1 MKQYAQLPQVMILLL
16 SIFWVGSSLAVQ
28 AASAKTYASEDRAV
42 QFTYHDDWTI
52 ESQSVTFNERYHYEL
67 WTLSN
72 ELAEFFGNED
82 RSRMEFDIVNPATAG
97 YPRTV
102 ISPLDYANYTLEDQ
116 ILESSET
123 EVAGYPAVRAI
134 PAHPA
139 MPPSPT
145 ITIQE
150 NFGDP
155 VTATPKP
162 TQLEPHAGRF
172 YAIVRDDGWVILIN
186 LAAPAAEVQIREQQ
200 ALQMVQSLVFN
211 ADAAAT
217 PFQRNLEV
225 YDVSHIRLARTYS
238 SSDGILSL
246 EYPADWKI
254 DHERQFNFTMGDPI
268 IAYGVPFAPP
278 DNDAEIHIMVMDV
291 TSEGIGAGANMDTGE
306 EFMQMERQATEGER
320 KQYRI
325 GGFDAVFVIYVNN
338 EANTEEFIELALN
351 NVWVATGFIKAESRE
366 QVTKYEAQVTAI
378 LESLQFPLGSPTITS
393 PVLNI
398 SLPEPWILYSMQQ
411 DEGRWYNFKLQTSNV
426 DVTDNAFIIIELVDL
441 VANGLTYISDTDDLK
456 NNIPNI
462 GTISDQPSVRYAGS
476 YEVVSVLAL
485 NEEYGFFIEF
495 NSLLAN
501 DDWLIAIYGV
511 AYSEDEAHNTLPCI
525 DAIITDMELTLPDE

>member
-1 MKQYAQLPQVMILLL
+1 
-16 SIFWVGSSLAVQ
+16 
-28 AASAKTYASEDRAV
+28 
-42 QFTYHDDWTI
+42 
-52 ESQSVTFNERYHYEL
+52 
-67 WTLSN
+67 
-72 ELAEFFGNED
+72 
-82 RSRMEFDIVNPATAG
+82 
-97 YPRTV
+97 
-102 ISPLDYANYTLEDQ
+102 
-116 ILESSET
+116 
-123 EVAGYPAVRAI
+123 
-134 PAHPA
+134 
-139 MPPSPT
+139 
-145 ITIQE
+145 
-150 NFGDP
+150 
-155 VTATPKP
+155 
-162 TQLEPHAGRF
+162 
-172 YAIVRDDGWVILIN
+172 
-186 LAAPAAEVQIREQQ
+186 
-200 ALQMVQSLVFN
+200 
-211 ADAAAT
+211 
-217 PFQRNLEV
+217 
-225 YDVSHIRLARTYS
+225 
-238 SSDGILSL
+238 
-246 EYPADWKI
+246 
-254 DHERQFNFTMGDPI
+254 
-268 IAYGVPFAPP
+268 
-278 DNDAEIHIMVMDV
+278 
-291 TSEGIGAGANMDTGE
+291 MDTGE